1 VDTVLVASAQQIHA
15 ATIHRVQNPVLLHKV
30 LLAIVGTQESVPPAT
45 IVLKVLVKN
54 VDQTRKALTRT
65 NDALLVLSDG
75 KMLLLL
81 AHHLLQKEIS
91 AQVCPKKVFC
101 SRFFFVFFVKVMSKS
116 CQSHVKVMRCIHFYT
131 SYLTFRGC
139 FLANC
144 SFLAQ
149 QVLTKMMGIRAQQWI
164 TPSAAER
171 SAPMCTPI
179 ATLWIRP

>member
-65 NDALLVLSDG
+65 NDALLVLLDG

-91 AQVCPKKVFC
+91 AQVCQKKFFVHAFFL
-101 SRFFFVFFVKVMSKS
+101 FFF
-116 CQSHVKVMRCIHFYT
+116 CQSHVKVMSKQCQSREMHTLLHFL
-131 SYLTFRGC
+131 SKPFVVV
-139 FLANC
+139 FLPT
-144 SFLAQ
+144 
-149 QVLTKMMGIRAQQWI
+149 VLFSLNRF
-164 TPSAAER
+164 
-171 SAPMCTPI
+171 
-179 ATLWIRP
+179 